1 LFGLRIYFGFEKR
14 PDFQK
19 YSDLKNVQILR
30 SSGLKNVQISKVWI
44 FFRKPKNHAETH
56 KTKQKTKKLS
66 RKTE

>member
-19 YSDLKNVQILR
+19 YSDLKNVHILR
-30 SSGLKNVQISKVWI
+30 SSGLKNVQISKV
-44 FFRKPKNHAETH
+44 FRKPKNHAETH

>member
-30 SSGLKNVQISKVWI
+30 SLGLKNVQISKVWI
-44 FFRKPKNHAETH
+44 FLENQKTMQKPIKPSKKPKN
-56 KTKQKTKKLS
+56 
-66 RKTE
+66 